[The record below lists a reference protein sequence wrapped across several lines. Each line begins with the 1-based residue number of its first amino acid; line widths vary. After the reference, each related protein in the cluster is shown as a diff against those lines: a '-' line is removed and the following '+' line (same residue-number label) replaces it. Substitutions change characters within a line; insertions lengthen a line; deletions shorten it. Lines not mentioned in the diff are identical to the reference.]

1 MNRLSHRPPARGF
14 TLIELLIALALVG
27 LIASVALPLY
37 EVTTTRL
44 KEAELRQALR
54 VIRNG
59 LDAYKAAVD
68 AGTLPRKAGDS
79 GYPPTLD
86 ILTEPIE
93 IGNSQNP
100 NGAEGDRP
108 QRIQF
113 LRQLPRDPFFA
124 DRTVPPAQTWDV
136 RSYASTPDDPQP
148 GPDVFDVSSK
158 SQRLALD
165 GSNYRSW

>member
-1 MNRLSHRPPARGF
+1 MNRSAHRLAARGF
-14 TLIELLIALALVG
+14 TLIELLIALALIG

-37 EVTTTRL
+37 EVTTTRM

-68 AGTLPRKAGDS
+68 AGTLPRKAGES
-79 GYPPTLD
+79 GYPASLD
-86 ILTEPIE
+86 VLTEPID
-93 IGNSQNP
+93 IGASSNP
-100 NGAEGDRP
+100 NSTDGDKP

-113 LRQLPRDPFFA
+113 LRQLPRDPFYP
-124 DRTVPPAQTWDV
+124 DRVAPASQTWDT
-136 RSYASTPDDPQP
+136 RSYASVPEDPQP

-165 GSNYRSW
+165 GSSYRNW